1 MAGIGFELRKL
12 LKRDSYIG
20 LVQAY
25 GYAGL
30 ISSGP
35 WVLSILGLVAIG
47 LISLNAS
54 VSEGMITQFQVS
66 VTYLIMSTL
75 IGTGFVQLAFT
86 RWVSDRMFE
95 LNLDAILPNFAGVML
110 VVNTVGGVLSMV
122 LAFTAFRD
130 ESVLYRVLMCAGF
143 VTMSLVWVA
152 TIFMSGLKFFKTIVG
167 LFAMGYTLSVLLA
180 YLMRGWG
187 LEGLLAGYIAGQF
200 LMLIGM
206 MFIVVRSFPMP
217 RMISFDCFKPG
228 AMYPTLIWVGAL
240 FNFGIWADKIV
251 FWIYPDTS
259 MNVIGPLR
267 ASVIYDLPVFLAYLS
282 IIPGMAVFLVRF
294 ETDFVEWYDKFY
306 GAVRKG
312 GSLEQIA
319 QMRDGMVDAIRQGLF
334 EIIKVQTLSVLIVV
348 VFAPTIFDKLQ
359 ISQLYLPLFYVQA
372 VSASLQ
378 VALLAMMNVFFYL
391 DKRLLVLVVVGVL
404 SVLNI
409 VFSVAT
415 LYLGAVFYGYGFAL
429 ALLCTLVLS
438 LLMLERKLA
447 RLEYE
452 TFMLQ

>member
-25 GYAGL
+25 AFAGM

-35 WVLSILGLVAIG
+35 WVLSIVGLLVIG
-47 LISLNAS
+47 LISMNVA
-54 VSEGMITQFQVS
+54 VPDMFVTQFSVS
-66 VTYLIMSTL
+66 VTYLIMVSL
-75 IGTGFVQLAFT
+75 IGTGFIQLAFT
-86 RWVSDRMFE
+86 RWVSDRLFE
-95 LNLDAILPNFAGVML
+95 NNTDDILPNFAGVML
-110 VVNTVGGVLSMV
+110 VTNVVGGVFSITM
-122 LAFTAFRD
+122 AFTAFGN
-130 ESVLYRVLMCAGF
+130 ESVMYRALMCAGF
-143 VTMSLVWVA
+143 VTMSLVWVT
-152 TIFMSGLKFFKTIVG
+152 TIFMSGLKFYKTIVG
-167 LFAMGYTLSVLLA
+167 LFAFGYASSVALA
-180 YLMRGWG
+180 FMLRPWG
-187 LEGLLAGYIAGQF
+187 LEGLLAGYIGGQF
-200 LMLIGM
+200 FMLVGM
-206 MFIVVRSFPMP
+206 LFIVIRSFPIK
-217 RMISFDCFKPG
+217 RMIGFECFKRG
-228 AMYPTLIWVGAL
+228 AMFPSLIWVGAL
-240 FNFGIWADKIV
+240 FNFGIWADKII

-259 MNVIGPLR
+259 ISVIGPLR

-334 EIIKVQTLSVLIVV
+334 EIIKVQTLSVLIVI

-409 VFSVAT
+409 AFSVAT
-415 LYLGAVFYGYGFAL
+415 LYMGAVFYGYGFAL
-429 ALLCTLVLS
+429 ALLCTLVLA
-438 LLMLERKLA
+438 LLIIERKLG